1 MPSEFPISGT
11 NPVADGRKDRSR
23 RSKSAIAMALMEL
36 IAAGRTAPTAK
47 QIAEQ
52 AGVSPR
58 LVFHHFP
65 DMASIYNMMLAL
77 QFERLAPLL
86 EMDMPQEASLEKRL
100 AGFVDHHTT
109 LLEFISPTRRAVLSS
124 GLWNAVTEGLE
135 LCRRIQE
142 EQVGRVFGPELANHE
157 GEGSARR
164 LAALKAAG
172 SWLTWHTLRDIQGLS
187 ADAAGRVMAHMI
199 RSILLFTP

>member
-1 MPSEFPISGT
+1 MPSELTMSGT
-11 NPVADGRKDRSR
+11 LPSADGRKDRSR
-23 RSKSAIAMALMEL
+23 RSKTAIAMALMEL

-86 EMDMPQEASLEKRL
+86 EIDIPREAPFDKRL
-100 AGFVDHHTT
+100 AGFVDHRTT

-124 GLWNAVTEGLE
+124 GLWNAVTDGLG
-135 LCRRIQE
+135 LCRRIKE
-142 EQVGRVFGPELANHE
+142 EQAGRIFGPELANHE
-157 GEGSARR
+157 ADESARR
-164 LAALKAAG
+164 LAGLKTAG

-199 RSILLFTP
+199 RSILLFAP